1 MATGSIESLKQ
12 CFYLKRYSRKM
23 RRWRLSI
30 TVLLLLLLLVA
41 VSTTVLYYFS
51 LHLKTTIDIEGQVN
65 QFKSGLSNHHL
76 ILLTYMRSGSS
87 FVGAMIGA
95 HPDVFY
101 MYEPLWTPRR
111 ALGGL
116 TKLRY
121 LNGSVLNLSEDQTT
135 FWFTSVQVLND
146 IFQCRFHL
154 LDVGTLTHTH
164 MYRSPSTE
172 DYAIC
177 LNISHVQDLTIK
189 EEIISKIP
197 ICLPLLT
204 SACHQAKVKLVKVI
218 EAFMDQAINLMLS
231 DPLVKVL
238 HLIRDPRAVLISRK
252 EFGFYPEDGVGQNS
266 WELCVQILRDLELY
280 IHKRKQF
287 VGRVLTLRYEDI
299 VREPLDVGRQLYQF
313 VDLDIGPE
321 FMDMIWNMT
330 YAGFPD
336 GCNVCPVRSNAT
348 VTAYKWRKRASFK
361 TVARIQ
367 NNCLDLINLM
377 GYRSFT
383 SERELSS
390 LHLPAIHR
398 NYDPRFLQVLIRT

>member
-1 MATGSIESLKQ
+1 MATRTIESLRR
-12 CFYLKRYSRKM
+12 CFYFKRM

-41 VSTTVLYYFS
+41 VSATVLYYFS
-51 LHLKTTIDIEGQVN
+51 LHFLKTTINIEGQVN
-65 QFKSGLSNHHL
+65 QFKSSLSNHHL
-76 ILLTYMRSGSS
+76 ILLTYMRSGST

-111 ALGGL
+111 ALDGL

-146 IFQCRFHL
+146 IFQYKQQRTS
-154 LDVGTLTHTH
+154 DTVANIVKHTH

-189 EEIISKIP
+189 EEIISRIP
-197 ICLPLLT
+197 SCLPLLT
-204 SACHQAKVKLVKVI
+204 SACLQARVKLVKVI

-266 WELCVQILRDLELY
+266 WELCVQILKDLELY
-280 IHKRKQF
+280 VHKRKQF
-287 VGRVLTLRYEDI
+287 VGRLLTLRYEDI
-299 VREPLDVGRQLYQF
+299 VREPLNVGRQLYQF
-313 VDLDIGPE
+313 VDLDVGPE

-348 VTAYKWRKRASFK
+348 VTAYKWRKKASFK

-377 GYRSFT
+377 GYRGFT